1 MVSLNFNPVN
11 HRRVKR
17 KDKNKNLKINK
28 SILLLNPLVSFLST
42 NYRSSGIYTRC
53 WSQKSALFERQ
64 WN

>member
-28 SILLLNPLVSFLST
+28 SILLPNPAGFIS
-42 NYRSSGIYTRC
+42 IYKL
-53 WSQKSALFERQ
+53 QE
-64 WN
+64 